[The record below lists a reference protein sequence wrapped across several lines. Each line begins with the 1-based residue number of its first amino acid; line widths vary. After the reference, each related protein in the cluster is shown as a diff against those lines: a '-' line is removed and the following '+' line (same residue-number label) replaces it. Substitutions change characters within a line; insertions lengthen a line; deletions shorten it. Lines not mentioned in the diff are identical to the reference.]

1 MLLRDD
7 FSLMLKQMKEQFAEQ
22 SAGWERSRFM
32 ISAGIAALEKQLK
45 AMPQK
50 AVKKE
55 KVVKDGFIR

>member
-1 MLLRDD
+1 MLM
-7 FSLMLKQMKEQFAEQ
+7 LMLKQMKGQLSEQN
-22 SAGWERSRFM
+22 AGWERSRFM